1 MDRNDV
7 DGALRSSS
15 CLQAGARWVSLSH
28 RRLAWAESVMGHIQ
42 HLILES
48 LVKMDHFQKEPQPL
62 NFKRDHWGDKGG
74 SKGLNSHRR
83 PGMSPLSG

>member
-48 LVKMDHFQKEPQPL
+48 LIKMDHFQKEPRAK
-62 NFKRDHWGDKGG
+62 FKADHWR
-74 SKGLNSHRR
+74 KGLIKNK
-83 PGMSPLSG
+83 MA